1 MIKYLC
7 PDECLAS
14 LLDVDLDKLKEKG
27 YRGIILDI
35 DNTLLAWADDELDRS
50 AVAWVERAKAAGF
63 QLCLTSN
70 ALKERVVR
78 VADALQIPAIA
89 GAIKPRKKP
98 FRQALA
104 LLGTA
109 PGETIVI
116 GDQMFTDILG
126 GNRMDLYT
134 ILIDPVDME
143 ELAATKVMRKLER
156 RVIRRLSRK
165 GYISESAAQRRLATG
180 RRR

>member
-78 VADALQIPAIA
+78 VADA
-89 GAIKPRKKP
+89 
-98 FRQALA
+98 
-104 LLGTA
+104 
-109 PGETIVI
+109 
-116 GDQMFTDILG
+116 
-126 GNRMDLYT
+126 
-134 ILIDPVDME
+134 
-143 ELAATKVMRKLER
+143 
-156 RVIRRLSRK
+156 
-165 GYISESAAQRRLATG
+165 
-180 RRR
+180 